1 MYGRTPT
8 DPFTPPPRHPSDTS
22 VDSCVT
28 FFFLS
33 VPLTAPCPL
42 TTVCRSICLPM
53 DTARASGVCYVFAL
67 LAFAAGAF
75 VLMLFCYVQIYTSL
89 SYETR
94 HAAKGEA
101 SVARKIFVLVGTN
114 FACTAP
120 VIFFGFTALLGYPLI
135 DVTKSKILLVFFYPI
150 NSCANPFLY
159 TILTASFRREAFST
173 VTK

>member
-1 MYGRTPT
+1 M
-8 DPFTPPPRHPSDTS
+8 
-22 VDSCVT
+22 
-28 FFFLS
+28 
-33 VPLTAPCPL
+33 
-42 TTVCRSICLPM
+42 
-53 DTARASGVCYVFAL
+53 CYVFTL
-67 LAFAAGAF
+67 LTFAAAAF
-75 VLMLFCYVQIYTSL
+75 LLMLFCYVQIYTSL

-101 SVARKIFVLVGTN
+101 SVARKISVLIGTN